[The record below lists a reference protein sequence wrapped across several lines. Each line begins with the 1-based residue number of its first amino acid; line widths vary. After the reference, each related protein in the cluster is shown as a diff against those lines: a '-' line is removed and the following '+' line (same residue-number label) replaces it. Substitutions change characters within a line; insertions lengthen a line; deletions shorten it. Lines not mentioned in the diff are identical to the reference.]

1 MTIGERIKKIR
12 KDANVTQQQFAD
24 RLDLKRNTIG
34 NYEVD
39 IIVPSER
46 TIKAI
51 CAAYNVNPD
60 WLISGIGEP
69 YREISE
75 KQKINDFVATI
86 TADESASFQR
96 AMIEVLSD
104 LTPQEWKL
112 LEKFAERIANKKGN
126 A

>member
-39 IIVPSER
+39 IIAPSER

-75 KQKINDFVATI
+75 KQKINDFIATI
-86 TADESASFQR
+86 TADESALFQR
-96 AMIEVLSD
+96 TMIDVLSD

-112 LEKFAERIANKKGN
+112 LEKLAERIANKKGN

>member
-1 MTIGERIKKIR
+1 MTLGERIKKIR
-12 KDANVTQQQFAD
+12 KDKNETQQQFAD

-51 CAAYNVNPD
+51 CTAYNVNPE
-60 WLISGIGEP
+60 WLINEIGEP
-69 YREISE
+69 YKEISE
-75 KQKINDFVATI
+75 KEKINDFVATI
-86 TADESASFQR
+86 TSDESASFQR
-96 AMIEVLSD
+96 AMLDVLSD
-104 LTPQEWKL
+104 LSPQEWKL
-112 LEKFAERIANKKGN
+112 LEKLAERIVNKKGN

>member
-69 YREISE
+69 YREISK
-75 KQKINDFVATI
+75 KQKINDFVAAI

-112 LEKFAERIANKKGN
+112 LEKLAERIANKKGN

>member
-86 TADESASFQR
+86 TDDESASFQR

-112 LEKFAERIANKKGN
+112 LEKLAERIANKKGN